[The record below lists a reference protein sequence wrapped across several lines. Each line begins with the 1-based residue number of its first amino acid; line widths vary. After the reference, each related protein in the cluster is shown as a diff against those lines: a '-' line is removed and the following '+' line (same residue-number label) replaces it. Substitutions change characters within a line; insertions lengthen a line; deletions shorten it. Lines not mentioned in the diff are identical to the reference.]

1 MLLNICVHG
10 DWRIRLEIRIFVLL
24 QGIIEMNNENA
35 EQEKTNCQRNQ
46 LSFQSQTEVKVW
58 KLVPEKQTVIAK
70 SPPHK
75 CKTFSS

>member
-1 MLLNICVHG
+1 
-10 DWRIRLEIRIFVLL
+10 
-24 QGIIEMNNENA
+24 MNNENA

-58 KLVPEKQTVIAK
+58 KLVPEKPTVIAK